1 MNSYIM
7 YWKLSILQFECEN
20 GRIILSVNS
29 HLWHKN
35 ELSSEFKHNAAPD
48 FISHWA
54 SKYNSAGNGMT
65 RKRNLDQVGDFP
77 SQTNTIESGASAAA
91 DNGKSAVIHD
101 SMSPSKRA
109 KYIKEGIDETIE
121 KGKVGK
127 S

>member
-1 MNSYIM
+1 
-7 YWKLSILQFECEN
+7 
-20 GRIILSVNS
+20 
-29 HLWHKN
+29 
-35 ELSSEFKHNAAPD
+35 
-48 FISHWA
+48 
-54 SKYNSAGNGMT
+54 MT